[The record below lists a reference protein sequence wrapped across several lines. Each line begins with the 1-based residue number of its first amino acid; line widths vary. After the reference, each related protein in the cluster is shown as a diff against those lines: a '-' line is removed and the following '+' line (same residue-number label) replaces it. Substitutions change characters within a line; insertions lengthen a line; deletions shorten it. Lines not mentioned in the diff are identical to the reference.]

1 MDVLVHDYEKYSL
14 KPDIQVRNYY
24 FQWDANGLGI
34 DISETQHFKNF
45 VRKAIP
51 VLEQY
56 MMLLQ
61 KEGKENGMDKND
73 PYSDKKRICIKE
85 RDGKKISFLMFID
98 SQGST
103 VFFREELCSID
114 NRSEHERNYGTEY
127 VNPSNINSSSKN
139 HGTIKIE
146 LKWLLGELLFDRN
159 KQYNNNNKRKPNLMK
174 PVI

>member
-1 MDVLVHDYEKYSL
+1 MDVQVYDYEKYSL
-14 KPDIQVRNYY
+14 KPDIRVGNYY

-45 VRKAIP
+45 VRKIIP

-61 KEGKENGMDKND
+61 KEGIENGVDKND
-73 PYSDKKRICIKE
+73 PFSDKKRICIKE
-85 RDGKKISFLMFID
+85 RYNKTISFLMFID

-103 VFFREELCSID
+103 VFFREESCSIA
-114 NRSEHERNYGTEY
+114 NRSKHARDYGIES
-127 VNPSNINSSSKN
+127 VNPGNINSSSKN
-139 HGTIKIE
+139 HGTISIE

-159 KQYNNNNKRKPNLMK
+159 KQDNNNNKRNP
-174 PVI
+174 IR